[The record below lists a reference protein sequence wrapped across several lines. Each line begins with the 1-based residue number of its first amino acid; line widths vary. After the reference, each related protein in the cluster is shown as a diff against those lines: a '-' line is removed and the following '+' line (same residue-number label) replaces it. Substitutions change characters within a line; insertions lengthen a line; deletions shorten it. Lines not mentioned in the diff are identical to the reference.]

1 MGDKSGVAAGPPV
14 GPLVGPFGSVWW
26 STQIAHLTLCG
37 VCGKSLMCMRRRVER
52 GMYLRWRGV
61 GEGRSICIRI
71 GGRVHILY
79 ISQQRVSQ
87 HTYPIYTCRTQT
99 RCDEREGE
107 QRERR
112 EGRTQGT
119 HQRGYTP
126 YPTRS
131 TSRDTPPRRPAT
143 GGGYAP
149 RLALEVYPRGVRRG
163 HPDGDIPLETRL
175 QRYIPPETGPRDW
188 SSDTG
193 PRPAPRHRPPTRHRH
208 CPPAPSPAPAPD
220 NPPRTGPPP
229 RLPPR
234 PRRGTIP
241 PYSTNPPVR

>member
-1 MGDKSGVAAGPPV
+1 
-14 GPLVGPFGSVWW
+14 
-26 STQIAHLTLCG
+26 
-37 VCGKSLMCMRRRVER
+37 MRI
-52 GMYLRWRGV
+52 LR
-61 GEGRSICIRI
+61 
-71 GGRVHILY
+71 

-112 EGRTQGT
+112 EGRTQRT

-163 HPDGDIPLETRL
+163 HPHGDIPLETRL
-175 QRYIPPETGPRDW
+175 RRYTPPEIYPSGDW
-188 SSDTG
+188 SPRLVLGYWSQTRPPAPPPPGTG
-193 PRPAPRHRPPTRHRH
+193 TAPRHRPRHRH
-208 CPPAPSPAPAPD
+208 
-220 NPPRTGPPP
+220 RTTLLG
-229 RLPPR
+229 LA
-234 PRRGTIP
+234 PRRGCR
-241 PYSTNPPVR
+241 PVPGVVRYRHTQRTRPSDRNTTCRPSPTCS

>member
-1 MGDKSGVAAGPPV
+1 
-14 GPLVGPFGSVWW
+14 
-26 STQIAHLTLCG
+26 
-37 VCGKSLMCMRRRVER
+37 MRI
-52 GMYLRWRGV
+52 LR
-61 GEGRSICIRI
+61 
-71 GGRVHILY
+71 

-112 EGRTQGT
+112 EGRTQRT

-163 HPDGDIPLETRL
+163 HPHGDIPLETRL
-175 QRYIPPETGPRDW
+175 RRYTPPEIYPSGDW
-188 SSDTG
+188 S
-193 PRPAPRHRPPTRHRH
+193 PRLVLGYWSQTRP
-208 CPPAPSPAPAPD
+208 PAPAPD

>member
-1 MGDKSGVAAGPPV
+1 
-14 GPLVGPFGSVWW
+14 
-26 STQIAHLTLCG
+26 
-37 VCGKSLMCMRRRVER
+37 MRI
-52 GMYLRWRGV
+52 LR
-61 GEGRSICIRI
+61 
-71 GGRVHILY
+71 

-112 EGRTQGT
+112 EGRTQRT

-163 HPDGDIPLETRL
+163 HPHGDIPLETRL
-175 QRYIPPETGPRDW
+175 RRYTPPEIYPSGDWSPRLVPETGPRILVPDPPPG
-188 SSDTG
+188 T
-193 PRPAPRHRPPTRHRH
+193 APTRHRH
-208 CPPAPSPAPAPD
+208 RPPPPSPAPAPD